1 MTIHKNPL
9 VKPFVKWAGGKR
21 QLLPE
26 IKRYLPS
33 KIKDYYEPFVG
44 GGAVFLDIQCPHP
57 VINDFND
64 ELINTYLVVRDDVDS
79 LIHLLKKHELNNSSD
94 YYYQMRAWDRTGE
107 LQKRSNTER
116 AARFIYLNKTG
127 FNGLFRVNSQ
137 GQINVPYGRYKN
149 PAIVNEEV
157 LHAVSLYTRIGILIF
172 GEWPTAQ
179 AKVIGFIALA
189 LVVIGIVLSSNSD
202 DKGSG
207 DANAKNI
214 AFLLIT
220 TIGFWIYSSFPK
232 LIAKDINPGVNGLDY
247 IFPEML
253 GVLVG
258 TVVYVIAS
266 HSTAVYRN
274 KMIWRNSIAGV
285 GWYLVLT

>member
-1 MTIHKNPL
+1 MSNGR
-9 VKPFVKWAGGKR
+9 GGEKR

-79 LIHLLKKHELNNSSD
+79 LIPLLKKHELNNSSD

-107 LQKRSNTER
+107 LQNRSNTER

-157 LHAVSLYTRIGILIF
+157 LHAVSLYELDDTTTAGCFPFISCPTD
-172 GEWPTAQ
+172 GEKFAHTISPCLNL
-179 AKVIGFIALA
+179 FI
-189 LVVIGIVLSSNSD
+189 V
-202 DKGSG
+202 
-207 DANAKNI
+207 
-214 AFLLIT
+214 T
-220 TIGFWIYSSFPK
+220 T
-232 LIAKDINPGVNGLDY
+232 
-247 IFPEML
+247 
-253 GVLVG
+253 
-258 TVVYVIAS
+258 
-266 HSTAVYRN
+266 
-274 KMIWRNSIAGV
+274 
-285 GWYLVLT
+285 

>member
-1 MTIHKNPL
+1 M
-9 VKPFVKWAGGKR
+9 
-21 QLLPE
+21 
-26 IKRYLPS
+26 
-33 KIKDYYEPFVG
+33 
-44 GGAVFLDIQCPHP
+44 DIQCPHP

-157 LHAVSLYTRIGILIF
+157 LHAVSLY
-172 GEWPTAQ
+172 
-179 AKVIGFIALA
+179 K
-189 LVVIGIVLSSNSD
+189 
-202 DKGSG
+202 
-207 DANAKNI
+207 
-214 AFLLIT
+214 LL
-220 TIGFWIYSSFPK
+220 W
-232 LIAKDINPGVNGLDY
+232 
-247 IFPEML
+247 
-253 GVLVG
+253 
-258 TVVYVIAS
+258 
-266 HSTAVYRN
+266 
-274 KMIWRNSIAGV
+274 
-285 GWYLVLT
+285 

>member
-189 LVVIGIVLSSNSD
+189 LVVIGIVLSSKSD

-207 DANAKNI
+207 DANAKNL

-220 TIGFWIYSSFPK
+220 TIGF
-232 LIAKDINPGVNGLDY
+232 
-247 IFPEML
+247 
-253 GVLVG
+253 
-258 TVVYVIAS
+258 
-266 HSTAVYRN
+266 
-274 KMIWRNSIAGV
+274 
-285 GWYLVLT
+285 